1 MVRVPRA
8 NPPTVLRSTSLICRQ
23 FHQRYAYKFFVR
35 MLFQQLFSSY
45 MYVEK
50 AAKMMFVRK
59 IRANDV
65 DEIDTGCHVKINK
78 T

>member
-1 MVRVPRA
+1 
-8 NPPTVLRSTSLICRQ
+8 
-23 FHQRYAYKFFVR
+23 